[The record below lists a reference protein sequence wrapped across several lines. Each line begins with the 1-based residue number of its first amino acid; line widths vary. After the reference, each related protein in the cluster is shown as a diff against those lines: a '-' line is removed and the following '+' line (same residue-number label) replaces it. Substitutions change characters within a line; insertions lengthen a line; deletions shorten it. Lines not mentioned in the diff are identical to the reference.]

1 MIKYTADKWGIFFA
15 FKLKGSVFPKSFGF
29 AFACAALS
37 VGMHMLLEETGFQEK
52 VKVGESGLKVLA
64 SFTFVLGFL
73 LVFRTQQAYARWWE
87 GGTLLQELRGEWF
100 NAYSCLLAFGNP
112 AKDKTLEVA
121 KFQHQLARLMSMLY
135 GAGLAQVSSLSEK
148 NFEVLDLE
156 DFDDDSLRFAD
167 SAHDVCEV
175 VLQWIQRLIVEATGR
190 ETIKVAPP
198 ILSRVYNQLGNG
210 IVKLNNARK
219 ITNFPIPFPFAQM
232 ITVMLLVHWV
242 TSAVICSTSIE
253 SPVWA
258 GLLSFAVVLSFWSI
272 NFIALELEDP
282 FGDDANDLPIYEM
295 QTDLNS
301 SLKELLNSHASKA
314 PDYNFNYSYHS
325 EAITYEV
332 NFLTLSE
339 SVGKEFS
346 RRDKDCHKKS
356 EDAATKAGRPPPTAP
371 PPKAAAPAIVAP
383 VAAAPPPVAKAA
395 SSVAIMPLKSDPG
408 RVEIDVDI
416 LRANTKVMESH
427 LESCVAE
434 LISMGSNQTAMHEAM
449 YQLHCD
455 LFGWLSSCLAKMPQ
469 AATISRQMYTSSPLP
484 PEIAPA
490 QSETP
495 QPHANGR
502 PPYGNETSSQG
513 RPYEASSPQP
523 HANGRPYEASSQGRP
538 YEDAIDL
545 TGAGHPA
552 EHPYNIRALQN
563 TDLV

>member
-29 AFACAALS
+29 AFACSALS
-37 VGMHMLLEETGFQEK
+37 VGMHMLLEETGFKENVQ
-52 VKVGESGLKVLA
+52 VGDKGAQVLG

-112 AKDKTLEVA
+112 ADSKSLEVA

-156 DFDDDSLRFAD
+156 DFDDDSMRFAD
-167 SAHDVCEV
+167 DAHDVCEV
-175 VLQWIQRLIVEATGR
+175 VLQWIQRLIVEANGR

-242 TSAVICSTSIE
+242 VAAVICSTSIE
-253 SPVWA
+253 NPVWA

-301 SLKELLNSHASKA
+301 SLKELLNSHATKA
-314 PDYNFNYSYHS
+314 PDYNFNYAYH
-325 EAITYEV
+325 EKAITYEV
-332 NFLTLSE
+332 NFLTLSQ
-339 SVGKEFS
+339 SVGTELR
-346 RRDKDCHKKS
+346 RRDKNAHQKA
-356 EDAATKAGRPPPTAP
+356 EEQATKEGKIPKIAAP
-371 PPKAAAPAIVAP
+371 PAKAAAPAP

-395 SSVAIMPLKSDPG
+395 PSAAIMPLKSNPG
-408 RVEIDVDI
+408 RVEIDVEI
-416 LRANTKVMESH
+416 LRANTKVMEKH
-427 LESCVAE
+427 LESCVSE
-434 LISMGSNQTAMHEAM
+434 LVTMGSNQTAMHEAM

-455 LFGWLSSCLAKMPQ
+455 LFGWLSSCMAKMPQ
-469 AATISRQMYTSSPLP
+469 AATLSRQMYQSSPLP

-495 QPHANGR
+495 QPHVQGR
-502 PPYGNETSSQG
+502 PYGNETSSQI
-513 RPYEASSPQP
+513 RPYEAGSAQP
-523 HANGRPYEASSQGRP
+523 HANGRPYDGSTQPWRQF
-538 YEDAIDL
+538 EDVIDL
-545 TGAGHPA
+545 TGAAPPA
-552 EHPYNIRALQN
+552 DTI
-563 TDLV
+563 